1 MKQFYNINEDNVTSF
16 NKLCRTE
23 CLLKYS
29 FLEQSNS
36 FYSCVYKSTN
46 SIYSKIPYISITNNY
61 LSDTENNSVVCIN
74 FQGEDFWF
82 DNLII
87 TKPGNIWND
96 HKESV
101 KYANGIL
108 ARDPSACSLVIIA
121 KNKTNQKK
129 LIITRCVVT
138 SATASSNLSYT
149 EFKNIVDIMKNQS
162 TKKDEN
168 YILCSD
174 NLNSNITNLNL
185 NNFIPDDS
193 IYYYFPIFISGTSYY
208 NIIYRATSAIKITN
222 DIKQDLENLFPA
234 ETSVSQPTRIKL
246 PIANNHVYISE
257 NSAVNNL
264 MEGEAQDGIYI
275 TCQPTNQDGVLL
287 EEGVSTAPKGFEYDF
302 NIDDLTGGST
312 NWLVAAV
319 VGVSIMLIVLKIAE
333 AVFTGTSKG
342 LQKVLSGKEN

>member
-1 MKQFYNINEDNVTSF
+1 MKQFYNIDEDNVNSF

-36 FYSCVYKSTN
+36 FLSCVYKSTD
-46 SIYSKIPYISITNNY
+46 SIYSNMPYISITNSY
-61 LSDTENNSVVCIN
+61 LSDTQNNSVVCIN

-96 HKESV
+96 HTESV

-121 KNKTNQKK
+121 KNKTNKKK

-149 EFKNIVDIMKNQS
+149 DFKNIVDVMTNQP
-162 TKKDEN
+162 KKQHEN
-168 YILCSD
+168 YILCKD
-174 NLNSNITNLNL
+174 RFNSNIPNLNL

-193 IYYYFPIFISGTSYY
+193 IYYYFPLSISSGTSYY
-208 NIIYRATSAIKITN
+208 NIIYQAKSAIKITN
-222 DIKQDLENLFPA
+222 EIKKKLENLFPN
-234 ETSVSQPTRIKL
+234 ETSVSQPSRIKL
-246 PIANNHVYISE
+246 PTASRHVYISE
-257 NSAVNNL
+257 NPAINNL

-275 TCQPTNQDGVLL
+275 SCQPTNQDGVLL
-287 EEGVSTAPKGFEYDF
+287 EEGVSTAPTGFDYEF
-302 NIDDLTGGST
+302 NIDDLTGDASK

-319 VGVSIMLIVLKIAE
+319 VGISIMIIILKIAE
-333 AVFTGTSKG
+333 AVFSGTSKTI
-342 LQKVLSGKEN
+342 QKAFSGS